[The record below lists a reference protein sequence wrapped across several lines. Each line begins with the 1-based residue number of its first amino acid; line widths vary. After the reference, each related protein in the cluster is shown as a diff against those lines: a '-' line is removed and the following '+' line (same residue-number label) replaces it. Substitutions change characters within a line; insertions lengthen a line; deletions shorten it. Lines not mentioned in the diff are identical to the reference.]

1 MEPAIIAAIV
11 GAAGTV
17 LAALVT
23 IVKETKQFRNES
35 NTQHGLLMDMVE
47 RTYIRTK
54 TIHEDLQEV
63 KLELD
68 NHLEVHKG
76 VTFIDELPPLKKKPA
91 PKKSK

>member
-35 NTQHGLLMDMVE
+35 NTQHGVLMDMVE
-47 RTYIRTK
+47 RTYVRTK
-54 TIHEDLQEV
+54 TIHDDLREV

-76 VTFIDELPPLKKKPA
+76 VTFVDELPPVKKKPA
-91 PKKSK
+91 PKKAK